1 VVVVVVL
8 FCSGWR
14 KKPDKPGDIGTFDE
28 HKNGF
33 FHRMM
38 MQCHIVLALLVA
50 LSLLAA
56 DVTEV

>member
-1 VVVVVVL
+1 VVL

-50 LSLLAA
+50 FSLLAA